1 MKLSGFQEIN
11 KSIKWKKS
19 DISSLKDIQ
28 WMISSFMLYFEEIE
42 WNFKTLILMFSFLK
56 LKILKEK
63 NLIKNMSLSDN

>member
-11 KSIKWKKS
+11 KSIKWEKS

-63 NLIKNMSLSDN
+63 NLIKNMSLSGN